1 METLDYYRERSFQL
15 ENEKVWLEAELY
27 VARLDARTERSIRR
41 HILAMCITIM
51 VSIGILSAA
60 IATALASPH

>member
-15 ENEKVWLEAELY
+15 ENEKAWLEAELY
-27 VARLDARTERSIRR
+27 VARLDARTERSIRK
-41 HILAMCITIM
+41 HVLAMCVTI
-51 VSIGILSAA
+51 VISVAVASAA